1 MKWGFP
7 ETRVYQTSA
16 VMALTLSLL
25 LLSVVNGGTILFDEH
40 VGLSAETS
48 PSSKPFLSTLI
59 SKSRQK
65 EDDKQRREGK
75 VLSEGQ
81 NQRNSLSRPSL
92 ASSRFLDGP
101 TKAKSSIQIS
111 RPPLV
116 ASQEP
121 SYLPSSPSSTPKPS
135 PLQSLS
141 NLVSQGLGV
150 FGGSNIYISIS
161 ISQYQYLNINI

>member
-1 MKWGFP
+1 
-7 ETRVYQTSA
+7 
-16 VMALTLSLL
+16 MALTLSLL

-65 EDDKQRREGK
+65 EDDKESRGGR

-81 NQRNSLSRPSL
+81 NQINSLSRPSL

-121 SYLPSSPSSTPKPS
+121 SYSYLPSSPSSTPKPS

-141 NLVSQGLGV
+141 SLVSQGLGV
-150 FGGSNIYISIS
+150 FGGSNI
-161 ISQYQYLNINI
+161 NI

>member
-1 MKWGFP
+1 
-7 ETRVYQTSA
+7 
-16 VMALTLSLL
+16 MALTLSLL

-65 EDDKQRREGK
+65 EDDKESRGGR

-81 NQRNSLSRPSL
+81 NQINSLSRPSL

-111 RPPLV
+111 RPPIV

-121 SYLPSSPSSTPKPS
+121 SYSYSHLPSSPSSTPKPS

-141 NLVSQGLGV
+141 SLVSQGLGV
-150 FGGSNIYISIS
+150 FGGSNI
-161 ISQYQYLNINI
+161 NI